1 MNKSKLIMNLLWL
14 FAVACAIVLGSGD
27 AHSAPSRARDKAVR
41 TLDAITIEGE
51 IAVPQV
57 LFITSR
63 DFRRHR
69 DGLDSNYRKSA
80 LEVVR
85 PTGLPARLRIVAQQS
100 HHKEDAK

>member
-1 MNKSKLIMNLLWL
+1 MSTTKLTMSLLWL
-14 FAVACAIVLGSGD
+14 FAVACAIALESDD
-27 AHSAPSRARDKAVR
+27 AKSAPSQARDKATR

-69 DGLDSNYRKSA
+69 DGIDAKFRKNA
-80 LEVVR
+80 LEVAR
-85 PTGLPARLRIVAQQS
+85 PTGLPTRLRIVGPQS

>member
-1 MNKSKLIMNLLWL
+1 MSLLWL
-14 FAVACAIVLGSGD
+14 FAVACAIVLGGGN
-27 AHSAPSRARDKAVR
+27 AQSAPSRARDKATR

-69 DGLDSNYRKSA
+69 DGLDSKYRKNA
-80 LEVVR
+80 LEVAR
-85 PTGLPARLRIVAQQS
+85 PTGLPTRLRIVGPQS